1 MTCKTSLYNNI
12 SSVILK
18 FRLNTNLVSQLTK
31 HAPSRKNSM
40 LLFDGPT
47 IRNDVTIFHY
57 QPHTQLNWFKQTVG
71 FNYLGWNRI
80 KNYWREEYE

>member
-1 MTCKTSLYNNI
+1 
-12 SSVILK
+12 
-18 FRLNTNLVSQLTK
+18 
-31 HAPSRKNSM
+31 M

-47 IRNDVTIFHY
+47 IRNDVTIFRY